1 MGMLLLLELDLLG
14 DDPDKVGVMVSDLK
28 KILFGICDTSL
39 KTEKLTWKDLLS
51 FVRLVR
57 PLWK

>member
-51 FVRLVR
+51 FVRLVK